1 VLAGIWPY
9 GGGAFRIGAGRA
21 FFLPQRPYIPL
32 GTLAT
37 ALAYPEVAEPV
48 LRPRIVHAL
57 EEVGLGSF
65 VAWLDESM
73 DWPHRLSLGEQQRL
87 AFARVLLAEPEIV
100 FLDEATSAL
109 DENVQTELYGLLR
122 QAPWHPTII
131 SIGHRRSLAQLH
143 DRVLDLT
150 QFRARDAGDAV
161 PPEPSQS

>member
-1 VLAGIWPY
+1 LAGIWPY

-37 ALAYPEVAEPV
+37 ALAYPEVAEPA
-48 LRPRIVHAL
+48 LRPRIVKSL
-57 EEVGLGSF
+57 EQVGLGAF
-65 VAWLDESM
+65 TAWLDESE

-109 DENVQTELYGLLR
+109 DENVQTELYNLLR
-122 QAPWHPTII
+122 NAPWHPTII
-131 SIGHRRSLAQLH
+131 SIGHRQSLAKLH

-150 QFRARDAGDAV
+150 QFRARDATDTPPPV
-161 PPEPSQS
+161 PAPS